1 MHYFINMDKYECDP
15 RVHLI
20 QEELK
25 NENAVINF
33 MQNDMIKIKKKNKA
47 ISES

>member
-1 MHYFINMDKYECDP
+1 MDKYGCCP

-33 MQNDMIKIKKKNKA
+33 MQNDTIKIKKNNKA

>member
-1 MHYFINMDKYECDP
+1 MDKYGCCP

-33 MQNDMIKIKKKNKA
+33 MPNDTIKIKKNNKA